1 MTDIIIKRHRPEEF
15 PRHLDFMERIVVKKG
30 TVDDWNTLKGL
41 HYKTDGKPFA
51 PSYYRAELDGRL
63 IGVLVMAYPK
73 LLLAPR
79 HRMFPDIKPTSNTRE
94 ANQIWGKRV
103 NQEFAVVSRLVAD
116 TQYRGLGLSYRFM
129 NMVCRMHDKPILE
142 IQSSMSKYNP
152 FAMKAGFK
160 FIKPESPKS
169 YESALKVF
177 QRHFRADPG
186 DNESVVKELLRMAEG
201 RRKRALHDLVANYH
215 KNSSL
220 AKAGRNRGT
229 TVQDIADT
237 LTDEASIVKLLKD
250 IHTLSFTSPLYG
262 VYRNPDFGRQLP
274 DALPLLAFDNQPLDA
289 PLDLTKIL

>member
-1 MTDIIIKRHRPEEF
+1 MADIIIKRYRPEEF
-15 PRHLDFMERIVVKKG
+15 PTHLSFMERMTVTKG
-30 TVDDWNTLKGL
+30 TVEDWHTLKSL

-51 PSYYRAELDGRL
+51 PSYYRCELDGRL
-63 IGVLVMAYPK
+63 VAVLVMAFPK

-79 HRMFPDIKPTSNTRE
+79 HRMFPKLKPTTNTTI
-94 ANQIWGKRV
+94 ANQYWGKKV

-116 TQYRGLGLSYRFM
+116 TQYRGLGLSYRFL
-129 NMVCRMHDKPILE
+129 NLVCRMHDRPIIE

-160 FIKPESPKS
+160 FIRPERPKS
-169 YESALKVF
+169 YESALRVF

-186 DNESVVKELLRMAEG
+186 DNESVVRELLRMAEG

-229 TVQDIADT
+229 TVKDIAES
-237 LTDEASIVKLLKD
+237 LTDEASIIKLLKD

-262 VYRNPDFGRQLP
+262 VYRNPDYGRQLP
-274 DALPLLAFDNQPLDA
+274 EILPLMAFDNQAMDEPLN
-289 PLDLTKIL
+289 LELIS